1 MFQLYSIEGNRQKLD
16 GGSMFGNAPKA
27 LWEKW
32 FTPDEKNRIEL
43 ACRSLLIVNRGIKI
57 LCETGIGAFFS
68 PDLAARYGVEEPSS
82 HKLIE
87 NLKAL
92 GIDHQE
98 IDFVVLSHLHFDHAG
113 GLLPPYEEIKNGNN
127 NLLFP
132 NAQYITSKK
141 AFERALH
148 PHRRD
153 QASFIR
159 DIVEKLESSH
169 RLLLIDSNENSH
181 PLAKE
186 IEFFETNGHTPG
198 QLHLV
203 LKENENKIVFC
214 GDLIPGTAWL
224 NTSISMGYD
233 RFPELLL
240 DEKKAFLENNLH
252 EKTLLFFTHDPHTC
266 AAQYEE
272 EGKKITIKNP
282 LTEMKNFKLTSLL

>member
-43 ACRSLLIVNRGIKI
+43 ACRSLLLVSSDKKI

-113 GLLPPYEEIKNGNN
+113 GLLPSYEEIQKGNN
-127 NLLFP
+127 SLLFP

-141 AFERALH
+141 AFERALN

-159 DIVEKLESSH
+159 DLVEKIERSG
-169 RLLLIDSNENSH
+169 RLLLIDGDSH
-181 PLAKE
+181 PLGKN

-203 LKENENKIVFC
+203 LKEGENKIVFC
-214 GDLIPGTAWL
+214 GDLIPGTAWV
-224 NTSISMGYD
+224 NPSISMGYD
-233 RFPELLL
+233 RFAELLL
-240 DEKKAFLENNLH
+240 DEKKAFLEKNLH
-252 EKTLLFFTHDPHTC
+252 EKTLLFFTHDPYTC

-272 EGKKITIKNP
+272 DGKKINIKNP
-282 LTEMKNFKLTSLL
+282 LKEMKNFKLISLL

>member
-32 FTPDEKNRIEL
+32 FIPDEKNRIEL
-43 ACRSLLIVNRGIKI
+43 ACRSLLLVSPEKKI
-57 LCETGIGAFFS
+57 LCETGIGAFFP

-92 GIDHQE
+92 GINHQE

-113 GLLPPYEEIKNGNN
+113 GLLPSYEEIKKGNSE
-127 NLLFP
+127 LLFP

-141 AFERALH
+141 AFERALN

-159 DIVEKLESSH
+159 DLVEKLESSC
-169 RLLLIDSNENSH
+169 RLLLIDSNEDAH
-181 PLAKE
+181 PLGKN

-203 LKENENKIVFC
+203 LKENENKVVFC
-214 GDLIPGTAWL
+214 GDLIPGTAWV
-224 NTSISMGYD
+224 NPSISMGYD
-233 RFPELLL
+233 RFAELLL
-240 DEKKAFLENNLH
+240 DEKKTFLEKNLH
-252 EKTLLFFTHDPHTC
+252 EKTLLFFTHDPDTC

-272 EGKKITIKNP
+272 EGKKINIKNP
-282 LTEMKNFKLTSLL
+282 LKEMENFKLTSLL

>member
-32 FTPDEKNRIEL
+32 FIPDEKNRIEL
-43 ACRSLLIVNRGIKI
+43 ACRSLLLVSPEKKI
-57 LCETGIGAFFS
+57 LCETGIGAFFP

-92 GIDHQE
+92 GINHQE

-113 GLLPPYEEIKNGNN
+113 GLLPSYEEIKKGNSE
-127 NLLFP
+127 LLFP

-141 AFERALH
+141 AFERALN

-159 DIVEKLESSH
+159 DLVEKLESSC
-169 RLLLIDSNENSH
+169 RLLLIDSNEDAH
-181 PLAKE
+181 PLGKN

-203 LKENENKIVFC
+203 LKENENKVVFC
-214 GDLIPGTAWL
+214 GDLIPGTAWV
-224 NTSISMGYD
+224 NPSISMGYD
-233 RFPELLL
+233 RFAELLL
-240 DEKKAFLENNLH
+240 DEKKTFLEKNLH
-252 EKTLLFFTHDPHTC
+252 EKTLLFFTHDPDTC

-272 EGKKITIKNP
+272 EGKKIKIKNP
-282 LTEMKNFKLTSLL
+282 LKEMENFKLTSLL